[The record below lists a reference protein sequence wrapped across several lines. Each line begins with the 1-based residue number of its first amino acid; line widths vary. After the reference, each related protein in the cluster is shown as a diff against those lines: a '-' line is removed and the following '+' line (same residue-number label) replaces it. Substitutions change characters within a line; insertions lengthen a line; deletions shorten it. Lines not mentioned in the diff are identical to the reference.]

1 MVVPESQYQDRFEI
15 VKAKQLKEN
24 LQLNVYTDALTYLTG
39 KGQDQRGLSLQ
50 TLEKYNV
57 GLGSEK
63 FTNDNGIYQSYD
75 SIYFPLYQPRTKGRS
90 QSRLDSGK
98 TMTQF
103 EAMMKESEAECE
115 IEGDMA
121 ELVKMK
127 IRAAYKPNKSKQRV
141 YPQGSNLR

>member
-1 MVVPESQYQDRFEI
+1 
-15 VKAKQLKEN
+15 
-24 LQLNVYTDALTYLTG
+24 
-39 KGQDQRGLSLQ
+39 
-50 TLEKYNV
+50 
-57 GLGSEK
+57 
-63 FTNDNGIYQSYD
+63 
-75 SIYFPLYQPRTKGRS
+75 
-90 QSRLDSGK
+90 
-98 TMTQF
+98 MTQF